1 MKIEIALTDFSPH
14 EPVRVGNVYSV
25 KGGRGS
31 RLKHMFVLFA
41 ITESLND
48 KFDCREEQCL
58 MLCIDKDG
66 NPVGVTQ
73 YAMHYV
79 NDLCPIAFVDGLE
92 DLTLIMRSL

>member
-1 MKIEIALTDFSPH
+1 MKIEIALSEFSPY

-41 ITESLND
+41 ITEEMPYEGS
-48 KFDCREEQCL
+48 RCL
-58 MLCIDKDG
+58 MLTIDKDG

-79 NDLCPIAFVDGLE
+79 NDLSPIAFVDGLE
-92 DLTLIMRSL
+92 DLTFVMRSL